1 MSQAAVHS
9 AVEPAETPLTRD
21 RWGRLGMWIFLA
33 GDAVGFGTLLAAY
46 GMMRATSGDWPNPYA
61 VLGINLTA
69 AMTFLL
75 ICSSVTMVKALEW
88 LGNGDRAKA
97 KVYLF
102 LTAPGRAIFV
112 SLQGHRWSPLL
123 YPAVALH
130 GQPR

>member
-9 AVEPAETPLTRD
+9 AVEPAETPLTPD
-21 RWGRLGMWIFLA
+21 SWGKLGMWIFLA

-75 ICSSVTMVKALEW
+75 ICSRVTMVKALET
-88 LGNGDRAKA
+88 LGYSNG
-97 KVYLF
+97 VQGQEILF
-102 LTAPGRAIFV
+102 LT
-112 SLQGHRWSPLL
+112 
-123 YPAVALH
+123 
-130 GQPR
+130 